1 MEHAFLLRGTTL
13 TWVEEGLCWEG
24 FAAKVFMGWMYFIQI
39 CIPLGRIKIKNFY
52 ENKAFLIIFCRGW
65 TQRLKEKKLLALR
78 SYPNC
83 SCVMVLR
90 QTQLLGFLGR
100 STAEGKCSGWLG
112 VSANTKAWSLSAQ
125 SNCSLFSGACTWLN
139 SLSSCTEMI
148 FKLELFKLN
157 TKTTQGKRK
166 GGRRFLLRMYG
177 VVSTFDLLGLSGTT
191 LWRIYT
197 SLPSCRSCP
206 RLLGQWPL
214 RQDMVSG
221 DSGTR
226 VLWDLL
232 GDDSF
237 VF

>member
-1 MEHAFLLRGTTL
+1 
-13 TWVEEGLCWEG
+13 
-24 FAAKVFMGWMYFIQI
+24 
-39 CIPLGRIKIKNFY
+39 
-52 ENKAFLIIFCRGW
+52 
-65 TQRLKEKKLLALR
+65 
-78 SYPNC
+78 
-83 SCVMVLR
+83 MVLR

-100 STAEGKCSGWLG
+100 STAEGKCCGWLG

-125 SNCSLFSGACTWLN
+125 SNCSLFSGVN
-139 SLSSCTEMI
+139 SLSPCTEML

-166 GGRRFLLRMYG
+166 GGRFLLRMYG

-191 LWRIYT
+191 LWRICT
-197 SLPSCRSCP
+197 SLPSCRWSCP
-206 RLLGQWPL
+206 RLLGQWPH

-221 DSGTR
+221 DCGTR

-232 GDDSF
+232 EDDSF